1 MDRNSK
7 KRTPDVVPRALAE
20 TLYVRPR
27 EVFEVQVL
35 VRHYLCPFL
44 IPMVT
49 KWQNKFIVLSCYS
62 SFVDLIFKK
71 LWIYKKIIYSKKQ
84 SISRVWREHHRRR
97 HPFRGW
103 KQERFNKRNNRVVIK
118 VNLETYIGNIFNLEL
133 RFVTWKRDY

>member
-1 MDRNSK
+1 MNGFERRTVKNSK
-7 KRTPDVVPRALAE
+7 KRTPDVVARALAE
-20 TLYVRPR
+20 TNFVHTR

-71 LWIYKKIIYSKKQ
+71 IARISDD
-84 SISRVWREHHRRR
+84 SILIE
-97 HPFRGW
+97 
-103 KQERFNKRNNRVVIK
+103 QQ
-118 VNLETYIGNIFNLEL
+118 
-133 RFVTWKRDY
+133 